1 VTGSNRLI
9 DPVAERVVLGA
20 ALLDSRLWETYILAG
35 LTADHFAGDLSSHG
49 YAAACRLIAR
59 GQAVDITSLYGEMRH
74 ALKSTDPESIIRW
87 AEDLP
92 SDAVTSVV
100 GPQTCKR
107 LIALAQSRNVQA
119 ECATTARRL
128 AAGEVHPDALATEL
142 DRLDSVLLAHR
153 EQQAGR
159 SLGIPQEL
167 LGDMLLSAE
176 ERMRR
181 PAGSIPWI
189 PSGVADLDAVT
200 GGARRKKV
208 VLVAG
213 RPSMG
218 KSTLAMNWACAAAR
232 ADHPGLV
239 CTLEDDAPT
248 WTARAVAH
256 LGQVPLDVTLGKASP
271 YGDQYEGMF
280 KGGDVY
286 RKLPLRVWDG
296 SNATPEQLR
305 AQIRIAQ
312 RELGEVRWVVV
323 DYIGL
328 MMPPGGK
335 RLTSR
340 EQEVARTSAA
350 LVAIAKDLDV
360 AMIVAAQLN
369 RDADK
374 RSSRVPGLS
383 DLRESGSLEQDA
395 YQVILLHR
403 PSFYEPGK
411 RDGEIDLIVAKNK
424 DGDRKTVAASW
435 SGARMTVAD
444 LIESKTG
451 GY

>member
-1 VTGSNRLI
+1 MSGPNRLI
-9 DPVAERVVLGA
+9 DPVVERIVLGA
-20 ALLDSRLWETYILAG
+20 ALLDSRLWETYIMAG
-35 LTADHFAGDLSSHG
+35 LTADHFSGDMTAHT
-49 YAAACRLIAR
+49 YAAGCRLIAS
-59 GQAVDITSLYGEMRH
+59 GQAVDIAALYTELRR
-74 ALKSTDPESIIRW
+74 ALPSAGPETLIRW

-92 SDAVTSVV
+92 SGVATSVV
-100 GPQTCKR
+100 GPQTCAR
-107 LIALAQSRNVQA
+107 LIALANARNVQE
-119 ECATTARRL
+119 ECAATARRL
-128 AAGEVHPDALATEL
+128 AAGEVHPDSLGTEL
-142 DRLDSVLLAHR
+142 DRLDSVLLGHR
-153 EQQAGR
+153 EKQAGR
-159 SLGIPQEL
+159 SLCRPLDL

-181 PAGSIPWI
+181 PVGSIPWI

-218 KSTLAMNWACAAAR
+218 KSTLAMNWACGAAR
-232 ADHPGLV
+232 AGKPGLV

-256 LGQVPLDVTLGKASP
+256 LGQVPLDVTLGKAAP
-271 YGDQYEGMF
+271 MGDQYEAMF
-280 KGGDVY
+280 RGGDIY
-286 RKLPLRVWDG
+286 RGLPLRVWDG
-296 SNATPEQLR
+296 SGATPEQLR

-312 RELGEVRWVVV
+312 RELGEVHWVVV

-328 MMPPGGK
+328 MLPPGGR
-335 RLTSR
+335 RLASR

-350 LVAIAKDLDV
+350 LVALAKDLDV

-374 RSSRVPGLS
+374 RASRVPGLS

-395 YQVILLHR
+395 YAVVLLHR

-424 DGDRKTVAASW
+424 DGDRRTVAASW

-444 LIESKTG
+444 LSQRKE
-451 GY
+451 Y